1 MALHGVRCCS
11 VHVTKGKGGWLVAGG
26 VVSAGCESQLQV

>member
-1 MALHGVRCCS
+1 MVCAAVG